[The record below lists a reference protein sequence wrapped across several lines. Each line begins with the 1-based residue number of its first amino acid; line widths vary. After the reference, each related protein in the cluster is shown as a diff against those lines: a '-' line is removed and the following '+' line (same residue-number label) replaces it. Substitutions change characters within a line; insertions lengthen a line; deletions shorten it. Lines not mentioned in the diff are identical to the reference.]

1 MALGNTISYDFVL
14 AGLCFGL
21 LPAVLGLELC
31 LSLGFVSFAVV
42 WVILGQLLSTC
53 VWRDIVVCVL
63 DCITPDVFPCLVMA
77 CGFGFEL
84 WAGGPLY

>member
-1 MALGNTISYDFVL
+1 MAPGNTISCGFVL

-42 WVILGQLLSTC
+42 WAILGQLLSAC

-63 DCITPDVFPCLVMA
+63 GRIRPDVFPPS
-77 CGFGFEL
+77 CGVWLWFEL